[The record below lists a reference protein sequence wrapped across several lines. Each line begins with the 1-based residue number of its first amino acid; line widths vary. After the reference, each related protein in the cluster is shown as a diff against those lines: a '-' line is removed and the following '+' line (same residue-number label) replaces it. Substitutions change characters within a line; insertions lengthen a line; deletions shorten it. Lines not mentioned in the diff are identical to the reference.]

1 MKGLRFPA
9 QLLPAPFL
17 AALLLVALAAPTALA
32 QVAPAPKV
40 AMPSFQDLDADKS
53 GHLTRDEVLAYAK
66 KQSAGQGGGQGGFQ
80 VKTVDKDGSGSL
92 SSGELRAAGMQ
103 ALYPFGAVDLKELD
117 ADGDGVVTQRE
128 IDDYV
133 RRKHLEAFA
142 KADHDQDGTLHP
154 KDFALYRFSIGPQE

>member
-1 MKGLRFPA
+1 MKRLRFPA
-9 QLLPAPFL
+9 QLL
-17 AALLLVALAAPTALA
+17 AALLLVALTTTTALA

>member
-1 MKGLRFPA
+1 MKRLRFPA
-9 QLLPAPFL
+9 QLL
-17 AALLLVALAAPTALA
+17 AALLLVALTTTTALA

-66 KQSAGQGGGQGGFQ
+66 KQSAGQGGFQ
-80 VKTVDKDGSGSL
+80 VKAMDKDGSGSL
-92 SSGELRAAGMQ
+92 SPGELRSAGMQ
-103 ALYPFGAVDLKELD
+103 ALYPFGTVDLKELD
-117 ADGDGVVTQRE
+117 TDGDGVVTQRE

>member
-1 MKGLRFPA
+1 MKHLRFTN
-9 QLLPAPFL
+9 QLL
-17 AALLLVALAAPTALA
+17 AALLLATLLLTALAATTALA

-40 AMPSFQDLDADKS
+40 AMPSFKDIDADKS

-66 KQSAGQGGGQGGFQ
+66 KQSAKQNLSQGGFQ
-80 VKTVDKDGSGSL
+80 VKAVDKDGSGSL
-92 SSGELRAAGMQ
+92 SAEELRAAGLQ
-103 ALYPFGAVDLKELD
+103 ALSPFGTVDLKELD